1 MAGRIY
7 TFEGSE
13 HSTADA
19 LLPWY
24 VNGTLR
30 GEELAFVEHHART
43 CRQCQAEIDWLRQVF
58 AACAALSPLEEDS
71 AASEPSPASP
81 HASRSWP
88 PRSQT
93 PRGRAVPSW
102 MEPRGMRAGWRAA
115 PPWVRGLLAAQLAA
129 IAVLGTT
136 VAIEAGNKPS
146 YQTLGAESRS
156 VPSRNAV
163 VVVFDPAAPEAEI
176 RRIVAGV
183 GGRIVDGPTAAN
195 AYVLELPTAPADGAL
210 RSLRAESLV
219 RLAESLGPAPAVR

>member
-30 GEELAFVEHHART
+30 GEELAFVEHHVRT
-43 CRQCQAEIDWLRQVF
+43 CRPCQAEIDWLRQVF
-58 AACAALSPLEEDS
+58 AACSALSPLEEES
-71 AASEPSPASP
+71 AASEPRTRDP
-81 HASRSWP
+81 
-88 PRSQT
+88 
-93 PRGRAVPSW
+93 RAVPSW
-102 MEPRGMRAGWRAA
+102 TRPMGMRAGWRAA

-136 VAIEAGNKPS
+136 VAIEAGNGPS
-146 YQTLGAESRS
+146 YQTLGTESRAL
-156 VPSRNAV
+156 PSRNGV

-195 AYVLELPTAPADGAL
+195 AYVLELPAPPADGAL
-210 RSLRAESLV
+210 QSLRAESLV
-219 RLAESLGPAPAVR
+219 RLAESLGPAPAAR

>member
-7 TFEGSE
+7 TYEGSA

-30 GEELAFVEHHART
+30 GEELAFVELHVRG

-58 AACAALSPLEEDS
+58 AACAALSPLEEETATPPTLARD
-71 AASEPSPASP
+71 A
-81 HASRSWP
+81 RSV
-88 PRSQT
+88 S
-93 PRGRAVPSW
+93 SW
-102 MEPRGMRAGWRAA
+102 SGPMGITAGWRAS

-136 VAIEAGNKPS
+136 VAIEVGNKPD
-146 YQTLGAESRS
+146 YQTLGTVSRS
-156 VPSRNAV
+156 QPPGSAV

-176 RRIVAGV
+176 QRIVAGA

-195 AYVLELPTAPADGAL
+195 AYVLELPPALSNGAL
-210 RSLRAESLV
+210 RSLRAEALV
-219 RLAESLGPAPAVR
+219 RLAEPLGPAPAAR

>member
-7 TFEGSE
+7 TFEGSA

-30 GEELAFVEHHART
+30 GEELAFVEQHVRT
-43 CRQCQAEIDWLRQVF
+43 CRQCQAETDWLRQVF
-58 AACAALSPLEEDS
+58 AACAALSPLEEAS
-71 AASEPSPASP
+71 AASFAR
-81 HASRSWP
+81 ARD
-88 PRSQT
+88 PRATSFWT
-93 PRGRAVPSW
+93 GS
-102 MEPRGMRAGWRAA
+102 MGMTAGWRAA

-146 YQTLGAESRS
+146 YQTLGVESRS
-156 VPSRNAV
+156 LPSRNAV
-163 VVVFDPAAPEAEI
+163 VVVFDPAAPEVEI

-195 AYVLELPTAPADGAL
+195 AYVLELPATPADGAL
-210 RSLRAESLV
+210 QSLRTEAAV
-219 RLAESLGPAPAVR
+219 RLAESLGPAPAAR

>member
-71 AASEPSPASP
+71 AASEP
-81 HASRSWP
+81 R
-88 PRSQT
+88 PRDA
-93 PRGRAVPSW
+93 RAVPSW